1 MAAAAIPLIEAAAIR
16 ILTALG
22 VGVAAGA
29 AGEVARQQARKR
41 QEQAD
46 QAKDSTIARAEAPT
60 RARQTCKECPPDRGE
75 AALQSTAGWSLD
87 SIDYQRR
94 IGQMPAAPE
103 GYLVEWQFNGVRFDG
118 FDSSQCL
125 LKEAKARYDQFFD
138 EWGGFQYPFQERI
151 FVKMT
156 NEAVAQNRAAIPKPP
171 IRLQW
176 NFMEPVSYR
185 YMSKVL
191 LRTSPEIEVLY
202 RP

>member
-1 MAAAAIPLIEAAAIR
+1 MAAAAPPLIEAAALR
-16 ILTALG
+16 VLAALG
-22 VGVAAGA
+22 VGVAAGEA
-29 AGEVARQQARKR
+29 AKEQARKR

-46 QAKDSTIARAEAPT
+46 KARDSTIARVEAPT
-60 RARQTCKECPPDRGE
+60 RAKEKCKECPPDRGE
-75 AALQSTAGWSLD
+75 AALQSTAGWSQD

-94 IGQMPAAPE
+94 IAQMPPAPA
-103 GYLVEWQFNGVRFDG
+103 GHLVEWQFNGVRFDG
-118 FDSSQCL
+118 FDSGLCL
-125 LKEAKARYDQFFD
+125 LREAKARYDQFFD
-138 EWGGFQYPFQERI
+138 EWGEFQYPFQERV

-156 NEAVAQNRAAIPKPP
+156 NEAVAQNHAAVPKPP

-176 NFMEPVSYR
+176 NFMEPASYR

>member
-138 EWGGFQYPFQERI
+138 EYRQ
-151 FVKMT
+151 VKPWWREGEHAVF
-156 NEAVAQNRAAIPKPP
+156 NEAMRQGAAAQPRPP
-171 IRLQW
+171 VQLRW
-176 NFMEPVSYR
+176 HFMEPISYR
-185 YMSKVL
+185 YFSTII
-191 LRTSPEIEVLY
+191 RAAYPDIEVLFH
-202 RP
+202 P